1 MWKKQRR
8 RRKWTM
14 RPQRGI
20 QMYYVVSLVQW
31 VYKETRRGWHVMGEF
46 FVLFCFYFYGRVS
59 GSHGVMFTDT
69 PWGGRKYDNI
79 ISVML
84 GLSLSDIWLL
94 DKGLVQFPIILHLF
108 FRYNTST
115 HVTKQLTSV
124 DNLLVSF
131 FSLKIILLIIM
142 SYNEWFG

>member
-1 MWKKQRR
+1 VEKTKKKKKMNNETTKRNTNVLCCFVGAMSLQRDAAR
-8 RRKWTM
+8 
-14 RPQRGI
+14 
-20 QMYYVVSLVQW
+20 V
-31 VYKETRRGWHVMGEF
+31 TRNGRVF
-46 FVLFCFYFYGRVS
+46 CFVLFCFYFYGRVS

-108 FRYNTST
+108 FRYKYSCHKTT
-115 HVTKQLTSV
+115 HKCR
-124 DNLLVSF
+124 
-131 FSLKIILLIIM
+131 
-142 SYNEWFG
+142 